1 MEYAPHIQYSID
13 LIKKAERLALK
24 MQPEKGFWLAF
35 SGGKDSQCIYHLAKL
50 AGVKFEAHY
59 AVTTL
64 DHPELV
70 YFIRRE
76 YPEVIWDHPKRT
88 FLQLCLY
95 KKMLPTMTARFCC
108 AELKESAGAGFCTI
122 IGVRKAES
130 SRRAKRK
137 ELEKKS
143 QRSFKTKIFGA

>member
-13 LIKKAERLALK
+13 LIRRAERLALK
-24 MQPEKGFWLAF
+24 MQPGKGFWLAF

-70 YFIRRE
+70 RFIRSWSDEEDTYIYYR
-76 YPEVIWDHPKRT
+76 DGKRVK
-88 FLQLCLY
+88 Q
-95 KKMLPTMTARFCC
+95 
-108 AELKESAGAGFCTI
+108 
-122 IGVRKAES
+122 
-130 SRRAKRK
+130 
-137 ELEKKS
+137 
-143 QRSFKTKIFGA
+143 